1 MNVNFY
7 NIQKRQNSTKLP
19 TGGGVV
25 NCTLKDRTS
34 RLNPEIRLV
43 WSGSSAPTYNYA
55 YINDFRRYYW
65 VTDWIYEDRQW
76 TARLRVDVL
85 ASYKAQIGASNK
97 YVLRAASDYDPEAIE
112 SLYPATAEYKA
123 EGTLYGTS
131 LGWDVYGDGGG
142 SFVVT
147 CVGNNN
153 PVGVDSAVCMFS
165 TNGTGV
171 QTLISNQ
178 LNAIEGAA
186 NSAAATD
193 IKEAILNLLR
203 LPGRF
208 TTDLSQYIKNIMWFP
223 FEFAVGLP
231 SNIQLGMYNC
241 LQTGRPLTNPVK
253 IFTSSID
260 LSSIPG
266 SGEPWEYMAP
276 YGVYNL
282 EIQPFGI
289 IPLPASEI
297 VLGSALNVGVR
308 VDAASGLGL
317 LEVEIARGLQS
328 LRRIAA
334 RTAQI
339 GVAIP
344 YGGTAPDYAGAITGG
359 ASVIASAASFASGE
373 SSGASLL
380 ASIGSAFASASPNGY
395 AFGTSGG
402 GAALIGAVNLHY
414 AVFDHVATD
423 PAENGRPLAAPRQ
436 INTLSGYIKCRDG
449 EIAGSQ
455 NATSEELAEIASF
468 LTGGFF
474 YE

>member
-1 MNVNFY
+1 MNVILY
-7 NIQKRQNSTKLP
+7 NIRKRLNSTKLP
-19 TGGGVV
+19 TDGTTY

-34 RLNPEIRLV
+34 VRNPEIRIA
-43 WSGSSAPTYNYA
+43 WTGSERLRYNYA
-55 YINDFRRYYW
+55 YISDFNRYYW
-65 VTDWIYEDRQW
+65 VDEWVYEDRQW
-76 TARLRVDVL
+76 CARLRVDVL
-85 ASYKAQIGASNK
+85 ASSRGTIGSSTK
-97 YVLRAASDYDPEAIE
+97 YILRAASDYDPKAIE

-123 EGTLYGTS
+123 EGTLSGTS
-131 LGWDVYGDGGG
+131 LGWDVYGSGGG

-193 IKEAILNLLR
+193 VKEAILNLLR

-223 FEFAVGLP
+223 FEFAVGAP

-241 LQTGRPLTNPVK
+241 LQTGRPLTSPIR

-260 LSSIPG
+260 LSTIPG

-289 IPLPASEI
+289 IPIPASEI
-297 VLGSALNVGVR
+297 VLGAALNVIVR

-317 LEVEIARGLQS
+317 LEIEIARGLQS
-328 LRRIAA
+328 VRRIAA

-339 GVAIP
+339 GVAVP

-380 ASIGSAFASASPNGY
+380 ASIGSAYASASPNGY
-395 AFGTSGG
+395 ASGTSGG
-402 GAALIGAVNLHY
+402 GAALIGSVDLHY

-449 EIAGSQ
+449 EIVGSQ